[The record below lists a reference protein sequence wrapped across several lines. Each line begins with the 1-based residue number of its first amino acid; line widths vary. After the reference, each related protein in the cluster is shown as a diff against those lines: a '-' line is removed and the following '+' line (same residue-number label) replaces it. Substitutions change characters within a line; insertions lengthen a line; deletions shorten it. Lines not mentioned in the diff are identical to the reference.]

1 MLSPSVGQTI
11 SVTGVFPHVLTIRH
25 QSRRPKRGNMW
36 CRVLYIAD
44 LSCLHGSI
52 RPGNITISP
61 FFGALKLFFD
71 FFVFL
76 GKISRLNS
84 FI

>member
-1 MLSPSVGQTI
+1 MCC
-11 SVTGVFPHVLTIRH
+11 
-25 QSRRPKRGNMW
+25 K
-36 CRVLYIAD
+36 VLYIAD
-44 LSCLHGSI
+44 LFCLHGNI

-76 GKISRLNS
+76 VKISWLYS
-84 FI
+84 FTKIKISKLTELKMSHPTGSL